1 MLPKI
6 CLVLT
11 SCLFSIIVSAKSE
24 QFNTPNGMRPG
35 TQSTIPV
42 QPAVPVQPK
51 VQALQPQP
59 VQPVFNYKRI
69 NAGLQY
75 AFIINKPTSP
85 NPQDG
90 DQINV
95 NMQMVSNDRLLFNS
109 AVTFKGKPAVYG
121 VTKPAFKGDIIEA
134 IMFMTP
140 GDSIVCLVSADSLFK
155 NTKNKKPDFIK
166 QEIRSS
172 ILLNS
177 FR

>member
-1 MLPKI
+1 M
-6 CLVLT
+6 
-11 SCLFSIIVSAKSE
+11 
-24 QFNTPNGMRPG
+24 
-35 TQSTIPV
+35 
-42 QPAVPVQPK
+42 
-51 VQALQPQP
+51 
-59 VQPVFNYKRI
+59 
-69 NAGLQY
+69 QY

-90 DQINV
+90 DQIKV